1 MSVLVD
7 ARAVVR
13 TREKTTTM
21 DDDDDEHKVDET
33 WKTFARRALE
43 RARDG
48 RGRDEVMFRARAFD
62 WTTAPHAFEGA
73 VRRGDDEDDAEDA
86 ETRRRRRTR
95 GDSVARALGDVEDVC
110 VRYARAEGDAM
121 VKRASSC
128 EASGVLDAW
137 MKNLTRHAGR
147 WAVEHPE
154 RGRRIRVGVRGR
166 RRRRRGESHGV
177 LFVVAPLPEV
187 TVEEMR
193 TIDPVRVAGDTR
205 AEEPFERERQ
215 GRQRL
220 GVRRRASDRG
230 RRDVP
235 AGGVP

>member
-13 TREKTTTM
+13 AREKTTN
-21 DDDDDEHKVDET
+21 DDDDDEHTVDET

-48 RGRDEVMFRARAFD
+48 RGRDEVVFRARAFD

-73 VRRGDDEDDAEDA
+73 VRRGTTDDAEDAEDA
-86 ETRRRRRTR
+86 ETRRRCQTR

-128 EASGVLDAW
+128 EASGGVLDAW
-137 MKNLTRHAGR
+137 MKNLTRHVGA
-147 WAVEHPE
+147 AVDDQ
-154 RGRRIRVGVRGR
+154 
-166 RRRRRGESHGV
+166 
-177 LFVVAPLPEV
+177 A
-187 TVEEMR
+187 
-193 TIDPVRVAGDTR
+193 
-205 AEEPFERERQ
+205 
-215 GRQRL
+215 
-220 GVRRRASDRG
+220 
-230 RRDVP
+230 
-235 AGGVP
+235 

>member
-1 MSVLVD
+1 MWEGCDDGSNSTRRQTATRSSFARAFGRLGMRVRRVGRRGRPRRVSVLVD

-13 TREKTTTM
+13 TREKTTTVDDDD

-73 VRRGDDEDDAEDA
+73 VRRGTTEEDAEDA

-95 GDSVARALGDVEDVC
+95 GDSVARQLGDVEDVC

-128 EASGVLDAW
+128 EASGGCW
-137 MKNLTRHAGR
+137 TRG
-147 WAVEHPE
+147 
-154 RGRRIRVGVRGR
+154 
-166 RRRRRGESHGV
+166 
-177 LFVVAPLPEV
+177 
-187 TVEEMR
+187 
-193 TIDPVRVAGDTR
+193 
-205 AEEPFERERQ
+205 
-215 GRQRL
+215 
-220 GVRRRASDRG
+220 
-230 RRDVP
+230 
-235 AGGVP
+235 

>member
-1 MSVLVD
+1 
-7 ARAVVR
+7 
-13 TREKTTTM
+13 
-21 DDDDDEHKVDET
+21 
-33 WKTFARRALE
+33 
-43 RARDG
+43 
-48 RGRDEVMFRARAFD
+48 MFRARAFD

-73 VRRGDDEDDAEDA
+73 VRRGTTEEDAEDA

-95 GDSVARALGDVEDVC
+95 GDSVARQLGDVEDVC

-128 EASGVLDAW
+128 EASGGVLDAW
-137 MKNLTRHAGR
+137 MKNLTRHVGA
-147 WAVEHPE
+147 AVDDPSEGGGFASAYADDDE
-154 RGRRIRVGVRGR
+154 DGG
-166 RRRRRGESHGV
+166 GESHGV

-193 TIDPVRVAGDTR
+193 TIDPVRVAATR
-205 AEEPFERERQ
+205 ARR
-215 GRQRL
+215 GTIRARTRARAL